1 MDLKKIKKLID
12 LVEQSKISELE
23 ITEGEEKI
31 RIACSAPTS
40 FGSHNFATE
49 NNQIANPTK
58 AVEPISQEADSLT
71 ASINEERNQ
80 ANTIKSPMVGV
91 FYRASSP
98 NSPVFSEIG
107 QTVKIGDTLCI
118 IEAMKL
124 MNEIKSDRTGIIR
137 TILAEDGEPVEYGE
151 ALFVIEPT

>member
-12 LVEQSKISELE
+12 LVEGSKISELE

-31 RIACSAPTS
+31 RIACSAVAS
-40 FGSHNFATE
+40 VFSHNFATE
-49 NNQIANPTK
+49 NNQMASLAKTTEPVTQEVDNLIAPTNK
-58 AVEPISQEADSLT
+58 
-71 ASINEERNQ
+71 ERDQ
-80 ANTIKSPMVGV
+80 ANVIKSPMVGV

-98 NSPVFSEIG
+98 NAPVFSEIG

-124 MNEIKSDRTGIIR
+124 MNEIKSDRAGVIK
-137 TILAEDGEPVEYGE
+137 TILIEDGEPVEYGE
-151 ALFVIEPT
+151 ALFVIESA